1 MKRALKFLLFYSFF
15 LTSYNF
21 SKAVSLTPKEL
32 NIYSDN
38 SYLISEYITTV
49 KGWKDLSINI
59 PKNSLVFVEPLSCNL
74 EYVEDKKLTS
84 LKDYKELEE
93 EIKTLEAQ
101 ILALKSI
108 LKLSNNLNFEKN
120 TKYINS
126 IKALETFFE
135 KKYLEYIELKNRLSK
150 KEKKLIYIKKTVQPV
165 NISVFCKSIETVKIK
180 TRSPINAKSEVFYY
194 VLGNTKKNTVY
205 LENRI
210 KLKVDRDLK
219 NIKVNIFQY
228 KTKAPYMED
237 NPYPMRM
244 MKMASPKREYTEATT
259 RYFHT
264 ISNVSLKRDLNKN
277 ILISKTVLPAN
288 FQIVING
295 KYGSIPNL
303 IAYLKPKRMFPSA
316 KAYFYIDGVFL
327 KSAYIKTLQRGE
339 KNKISFGED
348 KLVKVYKEKVK
359 DITVKI
365 SKNRKTRYVKW
376 RYTIKNKHNKKI
388 LVRLIDLIPV
398 SNSYRIRIEP
408 VSSLL
413 WEDYNKVNGELIW
426 EFNIPAGKE
435 YILEFGYKETKPIES
450 SNGK

>member
-1 MKRALKFLLFYSFF
+1 MKRRTFLFSAILTLFSQNLFA
-15 LTSYNF
+15 T
-21 SKAVSLTPKEL
+21 VLTPKEL

-84 LKDYKELEE
+84 LKNYKELKE

-120 TKYINS
+120 SKYINS

-135 KKYLEYIELKNRLSK
+135 KKYLEYIELKERLDK
-150 KEKKLIYIKKTVQPV
+150 KEKNLVYIEKTVQPV
-165 NISVFCKSIETVKIK
+165 NISVFCQSIETVKIK

-228 KTKAPYMED
+228 KTRTPYLEY
-237 NPYPMRM
+237 NSYPVRM
-244 MKMASPKREYTEATT
+244 MKIAGPKRRYNEATT
-259 RYFHT
+259 RYFYT
-264 ISNVSLKRDLNKN
+264 INNVSLKKNLNKN
-277 ILISKTVLPAN
+277 ILISKTVLPTN

-295 KYGSIPNL
+295 RYGSVPNL
-303 IAYLKPKRMFPSA
+303 IAYLKPKKMFPSA

-327 KSAYIKTLQRGE
+327 KSDYMNTLQRGE

-359 DITVKI
+359 DITLKI
-365 SKNRKTRYVKW
+365 SKKRQRRYVKW
-376 RYTIKNKHNKKI
+376 RYTIKNKHDKKI
-388 LVRLIDLIPV
+388 LVRLIDYIPV
-398 SNSYRIRIEP
+398 SSSYKIKIEP
-408 VSSLL
+408 VSSLI
-413 WEDYNKVNGELIW
+413 WKEYDKVNGELIW
-426 EFNIPAGKE
+426 EFSVPAGKE
-435 YILEFGYKETKPIES
+435 YILEFGYKETKPIE
-450 SNGK
+450 NNNEK

>member
-1 MKRALKFLLFYSFF
+1 MRRSLKFFLFSSFSLSF
-15 LTSYNF
+15 CNF
-21 SKAVSLTPKEL
+21 SQAVSLTPKEL

-74 EYVEDKKLTS
+74 EYVEDKNLSS
-84 LKDYKELEE
+84 LKKFKELKE

-120 TKYINS
+120 SKYINS

-135 KKYLEYIELKNRLSK
+135 KKYLEYIELKERLSK
-150 KEKKLIYIKKTVQPV
+150 KERTLIYIKKTVQPV
-165 NISVFCKSIETVKIK
+165 NISIFCQSIETVKIK

-228 KTKAPYMED
+228 KTKTPYIE
-237 NPYPMRM
+237 NSPYPVRM
-244 MKMASPKREYTEATT
+244 MKMTSPKREYTEATT
-259 RYFHT
+259 RYFYS
-264 ISNVSLKRDLNKN
+264 ISNVSLKKDLNKN
-277 ILISKTVLPAN
+277 ILISKAVLPAN

-295 KYGSIPNL
+295 RYGSVPNL
-303 IAYLKPKRMFPSA
+303 IAYLKPKKMFPSA

-327 KSAYIKTLQRGE
+327 KSDYMNTLQRGE
-339 KNKISFGED
+339 KNRIIFGED

-359 DITVKI
+359 DVSVKK
-365 SKNRKTRYVKW
+365 SKYLQVRYVKW
-376 RYTIKNKHNKKI
+376 RYTIKNKHSRRISVK
-388 LVRLIDLIPV
+388 LIDYIPV
-398 SNSYRIRIEP
+398 SSSYKIKVEP
-408 VSSLL
+408 VSSLI
-413 WEDYNKVNGELIW
+413 WRDYDKVNGKLIW
-426 EFNIPAGKE
+426 EFSVPARKE
-435 YILEFGYKETKPIES
+435 YILEFGYKETKPIE
-450 SNGK
+450 

>member
-1 MKRALKFLLFYSFF
+1 MKKSLKVFLSSSLFFTSYSF
-15 LTSYNF
+15 SQ
-21 SKAVSLTPKEL
+21 AVSLIPKEL

-38 SYLISEYITTV
+38 SFLISEYITTV
-49 KGWKDLSINI
+49 KGWKDISINI

-74 EYVEDKKLTS
+74 EYVEDKKLIS
-84 LKDYKELEE
+84 LKDYKELKE

-120 TKYINS
+120 SKYINS

-135 KKYLEYIELKNRLSK
+135 KKYLEYIELKNRLNK
-150 KEKKLIYIKKTVQPV
+150 KEKKLLYIKKTVQPV
-165 NISVFCKSIETVKIK
+165 NISVFCQSIETVKIK

-228 KTKAPYMED
+228 KTKAPYIED
-237 NPYPMRM
+237 SPYPVRM
-244 MKMASPKREYTEATT
+244 MKIASPKREYTEATT
-259 RYFHT
+259 RYFYT

-295 KYGSIPNL
+295 RYGSVPNL
-303 IAYLKPKRMFPSA
+303 IAYLKPKKMFPSA

-327 KSAYIKTLQRGE
+327 KSDYMDTLQRGE
-339 KNKISFGED
+339 RNKISFGED

-359 DITVKI
+359 DITLRV
-365 SKNRKTRYVKW
+365 SKTQQRRYVKW
-376 RYTIKNKHNKKI
+376 RYTIKNKHNRRI
-388 LVRLIDLIPV
+388 LVKLIDYIPV
-398 SNSYRIRIEP
+398 SSSYKRKIEP

-413 WEDYNKVNGELIW
+413 WKKYNKTNGKLIW
-426 EFNIPAGKE
+426 EFSIPAGKE
-435 YILEFGYKETKPIES
+435 YILEFGYKETKSIKINNEE
-450 SNGK
+450 